1 MQKQIEK
8 WYSRLTRTGRIL
20 LYAAIVGLVWLIFR
34 LVDAIFGFLPELPQ
48 AVNITF
54 FILNIVAILLITLV
68 IAQAAAMIYMM
79 NEESEL
85 YRQMMTRGR
94 RGGSQLEQMA
104 GRRDAGSMTRR
115 GSKNMRMAVAGHLTV
130 DNVNQKYPARWY
142 KRATPVEDWKEIEE
156 PGTYILSSDKKQ
168 KIEIIDATEVG
179 GGFLLGMY
187 EGRFVP
193 FRRKLV
199 LNKKT
204 GRPQTYTSLRNAKK
218 QLSKM
223 ST

>member
-1 MQKQIEK
+1 MQKQLEK

-20 LYAAIVGLVWLIFR
+20 LYAAAVGLVWLLFR
-34 LVDAIFGFLPELPQ
+34 LANAIWGFLPELPQ

-54 FILNIVAILLITLV
+54 LVLNVIAILLITFV
-68 IAQAAAMIYMM
+68 VAQAAAMIYMM
-79 NEESEL
+79 NEESEM
-85 YRQMMTRGR
+85 YREMMTRGR
-94 RGGSQLEQMA
+94 RGGSQIEQVG

-115 GSKNMRMAVAGHLTV
+115 GARNMRTAVSGHLTV

-142 KRATPVEDWKEIEE
+142 KRATAIDDWKDIEE
-156 PGTYILSSDKKQ
+156 AGTYTLNGDSKLKV
-168 KIEIIDATEVG
+168 EIIDATEVG
-179 GGFLLGMY
+179 GGYLVGTY

-223 ST
+223 E